1 MTEARKHY
9 KGVTSAPRIVMQ
21 QVQGWEA
28 AKRKAEEDG
37 TGDWTTKKIR
47 LDE

>member
-1 MTEARKHY
+1 MPQAQE
-9 KGVTSAPRIVMQ
+9 
-21 QVQGWEA
+21 WEA

-37 TGDWTTKKIR
+37 KGDWTTKKIR